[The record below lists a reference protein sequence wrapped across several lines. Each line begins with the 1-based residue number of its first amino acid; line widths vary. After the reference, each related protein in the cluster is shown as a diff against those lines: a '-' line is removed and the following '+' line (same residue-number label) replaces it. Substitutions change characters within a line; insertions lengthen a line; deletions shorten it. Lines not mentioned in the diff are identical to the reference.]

1 MMHCALSGRFAA
13 LILALVLG
21 TTAAVMSQA
30 PTTRAAPP
38 VNPQRTLLIVHSPAL
53 AASAKE
59 WAAYRTRTGW
69 TVELREIAAT
79 ANPDADAQRQAIR
92 QAIRSAHSHAAASDL
107 SGFAV
112 LLLGDDDALPAWHF
126 DQTDPL
132 VMDDDRQYISDQPYQ
147 FADDADEIPD
157 FALGRVPARSDDDA
171 RALLRKIEANDA
183 IAVAGNPASG
193 RITYIAGEGHFG
205 ALDPLLETLFVM
217 MVDRFVPDAFDLS
230 MTYAKASSVYCP
242 PPSHLTATVLERLT
256 EGGVLFN
263 YVGHGHERGLDSLYW
278 NNKRLPILR
287 TRDLQSLDAG
297 SVSPMSQRPV
307 AFMSCCSV
315 GHFDLPAGDPSL
327 SEALLFHP
335 TGPVAII
342 SGSRITHPYAN
353 TILQKDITHALLIE
367 RAPTAGM
374 LDLLA
379 DRSLLKQDSDDREL
393 DAIAGMIARQMK
405 WTSSLK
411 DLRVMHARM
420 YNLLGDPATQIALA
434 DASVRNLVQ
443 ADGVLRGES
452 EGIVSGRVTLRIE
465 TLRTVIPKADK
476 LIKVEGDSDPDLDRK
491 AATNYPLAND
501 RLLQELQGEM
511 KDGRFEIALPNPLPA
526 GTAVLRV
533 RIEGVDSNGVA
544 RTSVGALRL
553 Q

>member
-21 TTAAVMSQA
+21 ATAAVMSQA

-38 VNPQRTLLIVHSPAL
+38 VNPQRTLLIVHAPAL

-69 TVELREIAAT
+69 TVERREIAAT

-171 RALLRKIEANDA
+171 RALLRKIEANEA

-476 LIKVEGDSDPDLDRK
+476 LIKVEGDSDPDLERK

-511 KDGRFEIALPNPLPA
+511 KDGGFEIALPNPLPA